1 MLARL
6 DTFLNF
12 ILLRIP
18 KHFFSLNSLPGR
30 QFVLPACFQMK
41 KRVLQ
46 TKIWAKKLMIKGVLT
61 LEEAIFNADTQTAR
75 GIKKNGDCGL

>member
-1 MLARL
+1 
-6 DTFLNF
+6 
-12 ILLRIP
+12 
-18 KHFFSLNSLPGR
+18 
-30 QFVLPACFQMK
+30 MK

-46 TKIWAKKLMIKGVLT
+46 TKIRANKLMIKRVLT